1 MATVV
6 RIDRGLEDNNIASIK
21 FASDLENGQIV
32 ILGAMGV
39 DGTYTA
45 TTPAAV
51 DADLMLLHVS
61 VPVMYEV
68 EKGRE
73 EDFVLKTGK
82 VGRAFY
88 LKQGDI
94 VTITD
99 DGINGTTVLN
109 KYCIPANGATKLV
122 PSATIGTTV
131 LSFKVIAKETLAGK
145 AATVLEVVKA

>member
-6 RIDRGLEDNNIASIK
+6 RMDRGLEDNNIASIK
-21 FASDLENGQIV
+21 FESDLENGQVV
-32 ILGAMGV
+32 ILGDMDA

-45 TTPAAV
+45 TAPA
-51 DADLMLLHVS
+51 DAATDLILLHIS

-73 EDFVLKTGK
+73 EDFILETGR

-94 VTITD
+94 LTITD

-109 KYCIPANGATKLV
+109 QYCIPADGATKLV

-131 LSFKVIAKETLAGK
+131 LSLKVIAKETLAGK
-145 AATVLEVVKA
+145 TATVLEVVKA